1 MSDKRAK
8 KVLAFVSVGFATVL
22 VVAGFPLRGL
32 ADPKP
37 KLGVKES
44 ARTTPSASGFIQR
57 WLILE
62 PTRATGDTQTA
73 MQEMVKAEKFAEQRE
88 KFPSAGQK
96 VTIDGAEVTWHA
108 VDTDEYNVNLHYFAT
123 AVGKSADNA
132 LFWVAAKV
140 VCPNEMKNVRLAAG
154 ANSAAV
160 WWVNGQ
166 EVVGTYGNRPAVI
179 DDGVSKRLTLKQ
191 GENTIVGA
199 VMNASGAA
207 DFCVRILDEDG
218 KPVKGY
224 TVSVGE
230 VK

>member
-1 MSDKRAK
+1 MTKMPHK
-8 KVLAFVSVGFATVL
+8 KFWTFVLTCSVAVLVTVGFAG
-22 VVAGFPLRGL
+22 VA
-32 ADPKP
+32 ASDQKP
-37 KLGVKES
+37 KLGVKDS
-44 ARTTPSASGFIQR
+44 PRTVPSADGFIQR

-62 PTRATGDTQTA
+62 PTRASGDTQTA
-73 MQEMVKAEKFAEQRE
+73 VQELVKAEKFAEVRT
-88 KFPSAGQK
+88 KMPTAGQK
-96 VTIDGAEVTWHA
+96 VTIDGAELTWHA
-108 VDTDEYNVNLHYFAT
+108 VDTDEYNVNLNYLAK
-123 AVGKSADNA
+123 ALGKSSDNA
-132 LFWVAAKV
+132 LFWVAV
-140 VCPNEMKNVRLAAG
+140 TINCPQEMKNVRFAAG

-191 GENTIVGA
+191 GPNTIIGA

-207 DFCVRILDEDG
+207 DFCARILDEEG
-218 KPVKGY
+218 NPIKNF

>member
-1 MSDKRAK
+1 MCDKRKNSIGAF
-8 KVLAFVSVGFATVL
+8 VLAGFVAVL
-22 VVAGFPLRGL
+22 MAMGLPGRGYG
-32 ADPKP
+32 DPKP
-37 KLGVKES
+37 AVGVKES
-44 ARTTPSASGFIQR
+44 KRTVPSASGFIQR

-73 MQEMVKAEKFAEQRE
+73 VQELVKAEKFAEQRS

-96 VTIDGAEVTWHA
+96 VTIDGAELTWHA
-108 VDTDEYNVNLHYFAT
+108 VDTDEYNVNLHYFSA

-132 LFWVAAKV
+132 LFWVAVNV
-140 VCPNEMKNVRLAAG
+140 VCPEEMKNVRLAAG

-179 DDGVSKRLTLKQ
+179 DDGVSKRLTLKK

-207 DFCVRILDEDG
+207 DFCARILDEDG

>member
-1 MSDKRAK
+1 MFNKRMNRIRPFILLGASA
-8 KVLAFVSVGFATVL
+8 VALMVGFPGRAVS
-22 VVAGFPLRGL
+22 
-32 ADPKP
+32 DQKP

-44 ARTTPSASGFIQR
+44 TRTVPNANGFIQR

-73 MQEMVKAEKFAEQRE
+73 VQELVKSERFAEQRT
-88 KFPSAGQK
+88 KMPSAGQK
-96 VTIDGAEVTWHA
+96 VTIDGTELTWHV
-108 VDTDEYNVNLHYFAT
+108 VDTDEYNVNLNYLAK
-123 AVGKSADNA
+123 ALGKSSDNA
-132 LFWVAAKV
+132 LFWVAV
-140 VCPNEMKNVRLAAG
+140 NVNFPEEMKNVRLAAG

-179 DDGVSKRLTLKQ
+179 DDGLSKRLTLKK

-207 DFCVRILDEDG
+207 DFCARILDEDG
-218 KPVKGY
+218 RPIKNF

>member
-1 MSDKRAK
+1 MIEMRHK
-8 KVLAFVSVGFATVL
+8 KSRTLVLSCCAALLMIAGFAGR
-22 VVAGFPLRGL
+22 A
-32 ADPKP
+32 ASDQKP

-44 ARTTPSASGFIQR
+44 ARTAPSADGFIQR

-62 PTRATGDTQTA
+62 PVSTSGDTQNA
-73 MQEMVKAEKFAEQRE
+73 VQAAVKAERFADLRS
-88 KFPSAGQK
+88 KMPTAGQK
-96 VTIDGAEVTWHA
+96 VTIDGAELTWHA
-108 VDTDEYNVNLHYFAT
+108 VDTDEYNVNLYYFAQ
-123 AVGKSADNA
+123 AVGKSSNNA
-132 LFWVAAKV
+132 LFWVAV
-140 VCPNEMKNVRLAAG
+140 TVNCPQEMKNVRLAAG

-166 EVVGTYGNRPAVI
+166 EVIGTYGNRPAVI

-191 GENTIVGA
+191 GPNTILGG

-207 DFCVRILDEDG
+207 DFCARILDEEG
-218 KPVKGY
+218 KPLKNF